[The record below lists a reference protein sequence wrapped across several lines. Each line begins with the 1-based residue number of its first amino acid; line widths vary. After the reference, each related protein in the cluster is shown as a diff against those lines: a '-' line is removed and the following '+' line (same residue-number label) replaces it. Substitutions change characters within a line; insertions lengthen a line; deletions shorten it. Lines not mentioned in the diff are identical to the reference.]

1 MTDGEGTG
9 GTASRAEAS
18 AVLDVAFQAASA
30 YQRADLG
37 ERLAGARRRL
47 DDPSFHVLVVG
58 EFKQGKSSL
67 INALLGVDVCPVDD
81 DVATAVPTL
90 LRWSETASATVNLQP
105 PEDAPPGTEP
115 TAEPVAVD
123 EVHS

>member
-1 MTDGEGTG
+1 MTDGEATG
-9 GTASRAEAS
+9 GTASRAEAA
-18 AVLDVAFQAASA
+18 AVLDVAFQAANA
-30 YQRADLG
+30 YQRTDLG

-67 INALLGVDVCPVDD
+67 INALLGMEVCPVDD

-90 LRWSETASATVNLQP
+90 LRFSEAPTATVYLQP
-105 PEDAPPGTEP
+105 PDDAPPGTDP
-115 TAEPVAVD
+115 TAQSVSV
-123 EVHS
+123 